1 MKIGIAALNDTQRL
15 VLASGKALAEE
26 LGLTE
31 FSRPM
36 QEITIPDS
44 DKAMLKE
51 FGLTESSYLVP
62 SNDITFTEGQTVLIS
77 TPFGTNVGTIH
88 VEEIYERPKTR
99 ITEYFLNDE
108 VLFQKNQR
116 LVDGEW
122 VAVFSAD
129 LNIPVNST
137 LYVS

>member
-1 MKIGIAALNDTQRL
+1 MKIGIAALTDTQRL

-36 QEITIPDS
+36 QKITIADS
-44 DKAMLKE
+44 DKALLGE
-51 FGLTESSYLVP
+51 LGLTESSYLVP
-62 SNDITFTEGQTVLIS
+62 SNDIEFTEGQTVLIA
-77 TPFGTNVGTIH
+77 TPFGTTVGTIK
-88 VEEIYERPKTR
+88 VEEIYERPETR
-99 ITEYFLNDE
+99 TTEYFLNDE

-116 LVDGEW
+116 LNGGEW
-122 VAVFSAD
+122 VSVFCPD

>member
-1 MKIGIAALNDTQRL
+1 MKVGIAALNDTQRL
-15 VLASGKALAEE
+15 VLASGKALAGE

-31 FSRPM
+31 FSHPM

-62 SNDITFTEGQTVLIS
+62 SNDITFTEGQTALIAS
-77 TPFGTNVGTIH
+77 PFGTKVGAIH

-99 ITEYFLNDE
+99 HTEYYLNDE

-116 LVDGEW
+116 LIDGEW